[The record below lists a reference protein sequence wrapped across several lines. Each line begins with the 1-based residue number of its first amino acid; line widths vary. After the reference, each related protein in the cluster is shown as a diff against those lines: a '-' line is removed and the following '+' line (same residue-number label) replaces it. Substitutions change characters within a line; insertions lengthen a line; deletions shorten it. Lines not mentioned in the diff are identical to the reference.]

1 MKYTVVVSNYWIG
14 KVKYQRGDIVEMSEE
29 EFSRHGTKL
38 HPYTEPPKAKRKTK
52 SAKKSG
58 DPSMDNQIKKSG
70 GPSMDNQVKISGD
83 PCMDNQVS
91 GVENEEV

>member
-29 EFSRHGTKL
+29 EFGRHGTKL
-38 HPYTEPPKAKRKTK
+38 LPYVEPPKAKRKTK
-52 SAKKSG
+52 SAKISG
-58 DPSMDNQIKKSG
+58 DPSMDNQE
-70 GPSMDNQVKISGD
+70 KISGG

-91 GVENEEV
+91 GVENEEI